1 MKSAYLHNPGN
12 MFIPGVEELK
22 KVVPEAKPAEPQIS
36 QDWEAEDSP
45 ERFPIVADQAEG
57 GEQSDRDEMMDE
69 EDEEDEDAADD
80 DANDGVLGELLN
92 DGAPKSEELA
102 ASSEERQAAGES
114 PPKVAEEVAE
124 EAEAVAEP
132 AAPPSPV
139 AAPARKSR
147 SQITKMKKAD
157 LVAYAA
163 SLGKDAAGTVA
174 QLRERVMEEH
184 TDP

>member
-1 MKSAYLHNPGN
+1 MS
-12 MFIPGVEELK
+12 IPGVEEVK
-22 KVVPEAKPAEPQIS
+22 KVVPGAKSAEPQIS
-36 QDWEAEDSP
+36 PEREAEDSP

-57 GEQSDRDEMMDE
+57 GEQSDQDEMMDE
-69 EDEEDEDAADD
+69 DDEDADDD

-92 DGAPKSEELA
+92 DGAPKSEKLA

-114 PPKVAEEVAE
+114 PPTVAEEMAE
-124 EAEAVAEP
+124 EAKAVAEP

-139 AAPARKSR
+139 VAPARKSR

-163 SLGKDAAGTVA
+163 SLGKDADGTVA